1 MHWSSQAKETS
12 AAKSGTPMLKRRPSW
27 QAKFEGAEETQQ
39 AINSAG
45 AAAAKH
51 TANMEKSC
59 VASLESR
66 LPWS

>member
-1 MHWSSQAKETS
+1 
-12 AAKSGTPMLKRRPSW
+12 MLKRRPSW